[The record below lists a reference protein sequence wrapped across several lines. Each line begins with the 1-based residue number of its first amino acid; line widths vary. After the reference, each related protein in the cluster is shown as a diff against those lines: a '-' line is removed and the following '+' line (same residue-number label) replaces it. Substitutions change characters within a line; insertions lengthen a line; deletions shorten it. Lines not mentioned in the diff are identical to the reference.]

1 MALHKMFQDTPKF
14 GQSDIVGRVRS
25 GAQVQ
30 GRPVALQEWRF
41 TTGDPDVAQAVAT
54 PEFKAAVAAAVAER
68 YGGTPAKWETTT
80 EETLEVMTTAGSL
93 AVVLT
98 QIQSEFV
105 LWGRNASAP
114 IRSCNGAEQKDDACS
129 ACVCPSDVR
138 DHKEAARA
146 GTACQPSVRATFR
159 LVDLPDL
166 GLWRFNSA
174 SWQLAGA
181 VNAAEEALAAAG
193 GEAGGVIRLELIEYT
208 TKNGRNVSYT
218 KPSIEVGAA
227 VPA

>member
-41 TTGDPDVAQAVAT
+41 TTGDPDVA
-54 PEFKAAVAAAVAER
+54 AAVAER

-93 AVVLT
+93 DVVLT

-193 GEAGGVIRLELIEYT
+193 GEAEGVIRLELIEYT

>member
-1 MALHKMFQDTPKF
+1 MALHKMFQSTPTF
-14 GQSDIVGRVRS
+14 GASDIVGRVRS
-25 GAQVQ
+25 GAQIQ

-41 TTGDPDVAQAVAT
+41 TTGDPEVAQAVAD
-54 PEFKAAVAAAVAER
+54 K
-68 YGGTPAKWETTT
+68 YGGDPKPWETTT
-80 EETLEVMTTAGSL
+80 EESLEVMTTAGSL

-114 IRSCNGAEQKDDACS
+114 IRSCDGSVQKDDLHTS
-129 ACVCPSDVR
+129 CVCPADVKA
-138 DHKEAARA
+138 HKEAARA

-159 LVDLPDL
+159 LADLPDL

-174 SWQLAGA
+174 SWQLAGSI
-181 VNAAEEALAAAG
+181 NDAEEALAAAG
-193 GEAGGVIRLELIEYT
+193 GEAEAVLRLELVEYT
-208 TKNGRNVSYT
+208 TKAGRNVAYT
-218 KPSIEVGAA
+218 KPVIEVGAA